1 MEDVLVLILLSV
13 MVTVGMVM
21 VVGGIAGLAIS
32 GYRSMRRSR
41 SSATSCCTTD
51 AEAHT

>member
-21 VVGGIAGLAIS
+21 VLGGLTMLTISAI
-32 GYRSMRRSR
+32 RSMRRSKSPGER
-41 SSATSCCTTD
+41 PGSTG
-51 AEAHT
+51 AEADA